1 MLNLRTGFFSAN
13 EKGMYYPPDLSILFE
28 GATSKDQYVEVNLIE
43 NEKDIE
49 K

>member
-13 EKGMYYPPDLSILFE
+13 EKGMYYPPNLSILFE
-28 GATSKDQYVEVNLIE
+28 GVNSKDQYVKVELIE